1 MGIRLCWWGTMNKY
15 RPLIVFLIDS
25 ALFALILLGV
35 LFALGLR

>member
-1 MGIRLCWWGTMNKY
+1 MGIRLCWWAMNKY